1 MTSRKLH
8 YVADPMCSWCWGFH
22 SELEMIRAELP
33 ADLEIEFVMGGLAV
47 DSEEPMPAE
56 IRDYVQQAWREV
68 QSHTGAEFNWEFW
81 EKCEPRRSTYPS
93 CRAVIAAGLA
103 GSQSERAMFEALQRA
118 YYLEARNPSL
128 EETLVEVAGEIGL
141 DSVKFAEDLRST
153 RVEELFR
160 EHRARRRSLGA
171 NSFPS
176 LMLEEADGD
185 VRCVMR
191 GSGTANEVLDAIR

>member
-22 SELEMIRAELP
+22 SELETIRAELP
-33 ADLEIEFVMGGLAV
+33 TDLELEFVMGGLAI
-47 DSEEPMPAE
+47 DSGAPMPAE
-56 IRDYVQQAWREV
+56 VRGYVQQAWREV
-68 QSHTGAEFNWEFW
+68 QSRTGAEFNWDFW

-93 CRAVIAAGLA
+93 CRAVIAAGLS
-103 GSQSERAMFEALQRA
+103 GSEHERAMFEALQRA

-128 EETLVEVAGEIGL
+128 EETLIEVAGETGL
-141 DSVKFAEDLRST
+141 DRAKFAEDLRSSQ
-153 RVEELFR
+153 VEELFR
-160 EHRARRRSLGA
+160 EHRALRRALGA

-176 LMLEEADGD
+176 LMLEEANGE

-191 GSGTANEVLDAIR
+191 GSGTASEVLSAIQ